1 MILRSII
8 VTVISIGILLSVWTA
23 GSVLIGSS
31 FIFPSPGEVFHELV
45 QVSLQAKFFTNLGAT
60 CSRGL
65 AAFMISF
72 LLSCIIGVTSGLSD
86 TIAIAVKPWMTVIKA
101 TPVVSIILIALLWFG
116 SSLVPIFVS
125 VLMTLPVMTE
135 AITSGIRS
143 TPPELLE
150 MASIFRMKKRDILLH
165 IRLPSSLPFL
175 FAGAGASLGL
185 TWKVVVAGEILG
197 LPRNGIGTAMQT
209 AKVHLETP
217 QVFALTIAAIF
228 LSILTDIVFHYLIV
242 LTKQKYGTG
251 EQKN

>member
-1 MILRSII
+1 MTLR
-8 VTVISIGILLSVWTA
+8 TVVVSGISIGILLCVWAT
-23 GSVLIGSS
+23 GSVLVGSS
-31 FIFPSPGEVFHELV
+31 FILPSPGEVFRELV
-45 QVSLQAKFFTNLGAT
+45 NLSRKAQFFSNLGAT
-60 CSRGL
+60 FSRGI

-72 LLSCIIGVTSGLSD
+72 LLSCVIGITSGLSD

-116 SSLVPIFVS
+116 SSLVPVFVS
-125 VLMTLPVMTE
+125 VLMTLPVMTDS
-135 AITSGIRS
+135 ITSGIRS

-197 LPRNGIGTAMQT
+197 LPRHGIGTAMQT
-209 AKVHLETP
+209 AKVHLESS
-217 QVFALTIAAIF
+217 QVFALTVAAIF
-228 LSILTDIVFHYLIV
+228 LSILTDIVFHYLII

-251 EQKN
+251 EQKF